1 MPFDTDGKY
10 KPSDEFKKDLSESLS
25 MYLYGSK
32 DKCSDIE
39 YEAMLTELPEIQ
51 KKAKKDFKPKN
62 DTDSL
67 DFKKIKEEKKEQM
80 KLNAI
85 PKIIKIL
92 QDLRQR
98 RVEQNPLEGDGST
111 INKSEEYE
119 VAKGIWQI
127 WAKEREQVPRC
138 GIIPLFENQD
148 VLEVLSIMFYK
159 NNVPQCGYPK
169 GEIQIGETIRQC
181 AARHASKEL
190 GCNENFIYDKI
201 NDNEAILKNVG
212 YSSNLS
218 IEQYYFIVP
227 VASKDMHFEGD
238 RHGVDDTEW
247 CNIYKLPCCKDCQV
261 TQLMH
266 SKQNGTSADY
276 FMVIC
281 YDRSN
286 RTSLTQDI
294 LKYIDDK
301 NNNHAVSEEYNSQ
314 HENCPKN
321 Q

>member
-1 MPFDTDGKY
+1 MPLDTDGKY
-10 KPSDEFKKDLSESLS
+10 KPSDEFKKDLSERLS
-25 MYLYGSK
+25 KYVCRSR
-32 DKCSDIE
+32 DQCSEEE
-39 YEAMLTELPEIQ
+39 YEAMLTELPQIQ
-51 KKAKKDFKPKN
+51 ETARKEFKAKN
-62 DTDSL
+62 NTDGL
-67 DFKKIKEEKKEQM
+67 DFYVIKEMQKVQM
-80 KLNAI
+80 EAIAI
-85 PKIIKIL
+85 PEIIKIL

-98 RVEQNPLEGDGST
+98 RVEKNPLENDGST
-111 INKSEEYE
+111 INKSDEYE

-127 WAKEREQVPRC
+127 WTKEREQVPRC

-169 GEIQIGETIRQC
+169 GEIQIGETIWQC

-190 GCNENFIYDKI
+190 GCNEKFIYDKI
-201 NDNEAILKNVG
+201 NDNEAILKNVE

-218 IEQYYFIVP
+218 IKQYYFIVP
-227 VASKDMHFEGD
+227 MVSIDMHFEGD

-294 LKYIDDK
+294 LQYMDDK
-301 NNNHAVSEEYNSQ
+301 NNNQTVSKKYDEQ
-314 HENCPKN
+314 HTDCPK